1 MRISHLL
8 MTAILPLTLAA
19 CGGEH
24 AHDSN
29 AHSDHSEVMT
39 DGIMIDNVYV
49 VKPLPGRTTAMAVG
63 NVMSHGA
70 KDDLL
75 SVYSPISE
83 RVEIHTHE
91 MEDGVMKMRKV
102 EGALPMSDEG
112 TITLKRGGD
121 HVMIFNAQLAEDQ
134 TEVPLTFAF
143 ASGEEITVN
152 APLVDFE
159 DLPETTEDHS
169 GH

>member
-1 MRISHLL
+1 MRILYLL
-8 MTAILPLTLAA
+8 IAAILPLTLAA

-29 AHSDHSEVMT
+29 THKDHNAVMT
-39 DGIMIDNVYV
+39 EGIMIENVFV
-49 VKPLPGRTTAMAVG
+49 VKPLPGRTTAMAIG

-70 KDDLL
+70 KDDL
-75 SVYSPISE
+75 VAVHSPISE
-83 RVEIHTHE
+83 RVELHTHE
-91 MEDGVMKMRKV
+91 MEDGIMKMRKV
-102 EGALPMSDEG
+102 EGGLSMSDEG

-121 HVMIFNAQLAEDQ
+121 HVMIFNAQLAEGQ

-143 ASGEEITVN
+143 ASGEEVTVN